1 MKTNECLSQSLP
13 EKIDVL
19 VVGYGPVGAA
29 VAALLGRYGVQT
41 LVIDKAKDILMMPR
55 AIALDNEALRIL
67 QMAGLT
73 DRCFDRLGIQE
84 VRMHCPVMGE
94 YGRIN
99 TAGSIDG
106 HPKLVTFYQPELEA
120 ALRKQVGKFNN
131 VSVYCG
137 LELDDL
143 QQTHAGVK
151 AFLKD
156 DNGIRHQ
163 VFARYVIGADGASSK
178 VRSLNNMEF
187 DGQTYTQDWLIVDAR
202 RRNTQ
207 AIDHVEFICDP
218 DRPTP
223 HMPAP
228 GGRERWEFMLQPGE
242 TRDDMER
249 PEKLAELLSPWVNAE
264 DLSIERHAVYR
275 FHARCCNHFQKGR
288 VFLVGDAAHITPPF
302 VGQGLVAGLR
312 DAANLSWKLA
322 WVTRGR
328 ANPAILNSYDQERQ
342 PHAKQMITL
351 AKLMGQMVMPRD
363 RVRAVAVHGAVR
375 VLRKIPPFRAYLED
389 LKIKPLNTFKKG
401 LFVAGRRKTKLQR
414 GAQFPQSLVKQGETI
429 RLSDDVLGEQ
439 LTMVGLGV
447 DPQILLEEST
457 RARWQALGGH
467 FLHIGMRGQP
477 ANTESPFVES
487 FSNDFVLNKPRG
499 WLVVVRPD
507 RVVMHDGTP
516 DDANRMVTKCLEFM
530 A

>member
-1 MKTNECLSQSLP
+1 
-13 EKIDVL
+13 
-19 VVGYGPVGAA
+19 
-29 VAALLGRYGVQT
+29 
-41 LVIDKAKDILMMPR
+41 
-55 AIALDNEALRIL
+55 
-67 QMAGLT
+67 
-73 DRCFDRLGIQE
+73 
-84 VRMHCPVMGE
+84 
-94 YGRIN
+94 
-99 TAGSIDG
+99 
-106 HPKLVTFYQPELEA
+106 
-120 ALRKQVGKFNN
+120 
-131 VSVYCG
+131 
-137 LELDDL
+137 
-143 QQTHAGVK
+143 
-151 AFLKD
+151 
-156 DNGIRHQ
+156 
-163 VFARYVIGADGASSK
+163 
-178 VRSLNNMEF
+178 
-187 DGQTYTQDWLIVDAR
+187 
-202 RRNTQ
+202 
-207 AIDHVEFICDP
+207 
-218 DRPTP
+218 
-223 HMPAP
+223 
-228 GGRERWEFMLQPGE
+228 
-242 TRDDMER
+242 
-249 PEKLAELLSPWVNAE
+249 
-264 DLSIERHAVYR
+264 
-275 FHARCCNHFQKGR
+275 
-288 VFLVGDAAHITPPF
+288 
-302 VGQGLVAGLR
+302 
-312 DAANLSWKLA
+312 
-322 WVTRGR
+322 
-328 ANPAILNSYDQERQ
+328 
-342 PHAKQMITL
+342 
-351 AKLMGQMVMPRD
+351 MGQMVMPRD